1 MRVVLMGPPGV
12 GKGTQ
17 ASRLRDDL
25 GVPHISSG
33 DLLRDA
39 VKSGSALG
47 RKARSCVESGE
58 LVPDGLMGELIAERL
73 GKSDARRG
81 FVLDGFPR
89 TVGQVAILDQV
100 LKRLSVSVETVVL
113 LTADPGEIVRR
124 LSGRRICRNDGTLYH
139 VESNPPKSAGICDRC
154 GAALIQ
160 REDDTEAVI
169 RRRLEVYSRETLPA
183 ASAYRERG
191 ILIEVD
197 AGGNAD
203 AVFARLKA
211 GLAA

>member
-1 MRVVLMGPPGV
+1 MGPPGV

-33 DLLRDA
+33 DLLREA
-39 VKSGSALG
+39 VKSASALG
-47 RKARSCVESGE
+47 RKARSYVESGE
-58 LVPDGLMGELIAERL
+58 LVPDGLMGDLIAERL
-73 GKSDARRG
+73 GKGDARRG

-100 LKRLSVSVETVVL
+100 LRRLEVSVDSVVL
-113 LTADPGEIVRR
+113 LNAEAGEVIRR

-139 VESNPPKSAGICDRC
+139 VDSNPPKSPGICDRC

-169 RRRLEVYSRETLPA
+169 RKRLEVYTRETLPVA
-183 ASAYRERG
+183 NAYRERG
-191 ILIEVD
+191 ILVEVD
-197 AGGNAD
+197 AGGD
-203 AVFARLKA
+203 TGAVFERLKA
-211 GLAA
+211 GLAT